1 MVDSTSTFLSLQ
13 TYLRPPRLLVVAPQT
28 DHWVPWIAAALR
40 AAGRVWGGCAS
51 VVLPASVATDPQ
63 LDALIRQFSPDHIVA
78 YLPLIRT
85 VASILPGH
93 AADVIDT
100 STIAPEQ
107 LPSVLEMLADERS
120 PHESVADAESAA
132 AVLRERHGVMT
143 YMQESEVLWLNDSPG
158 ANGPFLPPAPSLS
171 GLPLTG
177 VPWSAAADSLS
188 ALAFALRVGVH
199 NEDLGLPDDPT
210 VTEEQYGRAALDDW
224 SGLDAEAVLT
234 KLGLPAGAELRTAH
248 NPQASRCVQIER
260 GFVGDRFYVV
270 GDEPL
275 DFAVAALAQ
284 RVFGHAVWAPSTSG
298 YESLGADIATTR
310 PRRSRAQL
318 IAPSGDQKALK
329 TAADAALKHHKT
341 RHSDRPARFTTGS
354 MPKSRTQGRCFI
366 AIDGQW
372 DIRHSM
378 PVRYDKETDRL
389 LSLSPMPINVPP
401 EFHPNS
407 HPWCVS
413 TIAEGLS
420 VPPHPNLSGDALE
433 WSDDDVPQTHI
444 RASEGGI
451 SYVANRYD
459 LVPAGASLAG
469 TLASPQLAWPLTPA
483 IIRIAASPAKVAQ
496 GGATRRTELLERLVG
511 GREPLESITVADS
524 WAILTKFLP
533 DKNPSEGDVRLSDR
547 TVLTFQSVRSAAPSS
562 WTDSSVRDYLDDLI
576 SRKVLRRGLVLRCQ
590 GCWALDCF
598 PLAAVSEGFE
608 CRRCGDVTPLLK
620 AAWRDGNEPPWFYD
634 LHAVMIQA
642 VQNDADVPLASTRHL
657 RSLRPHD
664 GIHASGEFELVEDTT
679 PFVELDFMYSNGRHL
694 FVGEAKKNNVL
705 AANKAKTLTELNK
718 LLRGVE
724 TMQAT
729 GLVLATKSP
738 EWSALTLDV
747 VRLELQTRREQQKV
761 IPLVLQLTDACSE
774 TPHLRTLDDL
784 DVSQL

>member
-1 MVDSTSTFLSLQ
+1 MADSTSTFLSLQ

-28 DHWVPWIAAALR
+28 DSWVPWIAAALR

-63 LDALIRQFSPDHIVA
+63 LDALIRHLSPDHIVA
-78 YLPLIRT
+78 YLPSIRT
-85 VASILPGH
+85 VESIVPGH
-93 AADVIDT
+93 TEDVVGT

-107 LPSVLEMLADERS
+107 LPSALEMLAEEGS
-120 PHESVADAESAA
+120 PHESVTHAESAA

-143 YMQESEVLWLNDSPG
+143 YMQESEILWLNDASG
-158 ANGPFLPPAPSLS
+158 ANSPFLPPAPSVS
-171 GLPLTG
+171 RLPLTG

-199 NEDLGLPDDPT
+199 NEDLELPASST
-210 VTEEQYGRAALDDW
+210 VTDEQYGRAALNGW
-224 SGLDAEAVLT
+224 SGFDAEAVLA

-248 NPQASRCVQIER
+248 NPGASRCVQIER

-284 RVFGHAVWAPSTSG
+284 QVFGHTVWAPSTSD
-298 YESLGADIATTR
+298 YQSLGADIATSR

-318 IAPSGDQKALK
+318 VAPSGDREGLE
-329 TAADAALKHHKT
+329 TVADAALEHHKT
-341 RHSDRPARFTTGS
+341 RHPDRPARFTTGS
-354 MPKSRTQGRCFI
+354 MPAIRTQGRCFI

-378 PVRYDKETDRL
+378 PVRYDKGSDRL
-389 LSLSPMPINVPP
+389 LSLSPMPITVPP
-401 EFHPNS
+401 EFHPSS

-413 TIAEGLS
+413 TIAEGLT
-420 VPPHPNLSGDALE
+420 VPPHSNLSGDDLE

-451 SYVANRYD
+451 AYVATRYD

-483 IIRIAASPAKVAQ
+483 IIRIAASPAKVVQ

-524 WAILTKFLP
+524 WEILTKFLP
-533 DKNPSEGDVRLSDR
+533 DNTPIEGAVRLSDR
-547 TVLTFQSVRSAAPSS
+547 TVLTFQSVRSAAPPS
-562 WTDSSVRDYLDDLI
+562 WTDSSVRAYLDDLV
-576 SRKVLRRGLVLRCQ
+576 SKKVVRRGLVLRCL

-598 PLAAVSEGFE
+598 PLAAVSEAFE

-634 LHAVMIQA
+634 LHGVMLQA

-679 PFVELDFMYSNGRHL
+679 PFVELDFMYANGRNL
-694 FVGEAKKNNVL
+694 LIGEAKKNNAL
-705 AANKAKTLTELNK
+705 AANKSKTLTELNK
-718 LLRGVE
+718 LLRGAE

-729 GLVLATKSP
+729 ILVLATKSP
-738 EWSALTLDV
+738 GWSELTLDV
-747 VRLELQTRREQQKV
+747 VRLELQARREQQKV
-761 IPLVLQLTDACSE
+761 VPLVLQLTDACSG
-774 TPHLRTLDDL
+774 TPRLRTLDDA